1 MRALFV
7 FDKALRLLHPVMPFI
22 SEELWQNLT
31 ERNGATLIRA
41 KFPVSDPKFLKANI
55 ERDMGLFI
63 RVIEA
68 IRNIRGELN
77 VPPSKQIGVHL
88 YLHGSSKEKVT
99 ADAFAIQG
107 MLSYVNRL
115 CKAETTPHFVSD
127 GERIE
132 KPTQSASAVVDSTE
146 IFVPLA
152 GLIDLDA
159 EQKRLEKEIARLQ
172 GLIDATERKLSNP
185 SFVDKAPKEV
195 VEKEREKVIS
205 VRANADK
212 LKENL
217 AAFLLP

>member
-1 MRALFV
+1 V

-31 ERNGATLIRA
+31 DRNGAALIRA
-41 KFPVSDPKFLKANI
+41 EFPVAEPKFIKPSI
-55 ERDMGLFI
+55 EQDMGLFI

-68 IRNIRGELN
+68 IRNLRGELN
-77 VPPSKQIGVHL
+77 VPPSKQIDVHL
-88 YLHGSSKEKVT
+88 YLHGSSKDKVT
-99 ADAFAIQG
+99 ANAFAIQG

-115 CKAETTPHFVSD
+115 CRAETTPHFV
-127 GERIE
+127 GEGEIVE
-132 KPTQSASAVVDSTE
+132 KPKQAASAIVDSTE

-159 EQKRLEKEIARLQ
+159 ERKRLEKEIARLQ
-172 GLIDATERKLSNP
+172 GLVDATERKLSNS

-205 VRANADK
+205 VRANVEK
-212 LKENL
+212 LKSNL
-217 AAFLLP
+217 ETLSR